1 MNIEE
6 SNNEMKIEEVDNND
20 KDLAGSI
27 SEQFRRSKEE
37 LEYKKYNTTEKKM
50 YIFKNFI
57 NFLEI
62 YGQENLGCGYEIN
75 WTQVHRMIVDN
86 NMFDFNDELES
97 VIYHNDECFDSEEF
111 RDRCYKYIEGQILK
125 GYPVWHLFKLSKH
138 LTKVLQDEEDKQT
151 IETFKK
157 KYNKHLCYKCKHFKN
172 NIIVYEQF
180 NRIRL
185 NDYIERHPNVN
196 PIHLNLSHEMVCKYR
211 EERVKYISDHK
222 KEFNVEW
229 YDKERGINR
238 QLIKEGFSSKLLF
251 EKETPYSY
259 KHEFTLKPLLN
270 QCKCKFFEENKDMT
284 FDKYIKENYEV
295 I

>member
-1 MNIEE
+1 MNIDNFN
-6 SNNEMKIEEVDNND
+6 SEMEIKEVDNN
-20 KDLAGSI
+20 AESI
-27 SEQFRRSKEE
+27 AEQFRKSKEKQ
-37 LEYKKYNTTEKKM
+37 EYNKYNTTEKKM

-86 NMFDFNDELES
+86 NMFDFNDELEE
-97 VIYHNDECFDSEEF
+97 VIYHNDESFDSEEF
-111 RDRCYKYIEGQILK
+111 RDRCYKYIEEQILK

-138 LTKVLQDEEDKQT
+138 LTKVLQDEEDRKT
-151 IETFKK
+151 MEMFKK
-157 KYNKHLCYKCKHFKN
+157 KYNKHLCYRCKHFKN

-180 NRIRL
+180 NRIHL
-185 NDYIERHPNVN
+185 NDYIERHPGVN
-196 PIHLNLSHEMVCKYR
+196 PILLNLSHEMYCKYR
-211 EERVKYISDHK
+211 EERIKYINEHL
-222 KEFNVEW
+222 KEFNIFW
-229 YDKERGINR
+229 HDKERGINK

-251 EKETPYSY
+251 EKDTSYSY

-284 FDKYIKENYEV
+284 FDKYIKENYE
-295 I
+295 II